1 MEISQNKVAAITY
14 TLKQDNEEGKVIET
28 IDETKPV
35 EFIFGQGGMLPSF
48 ENQLDGMKAGE
59 DFKFMVPS
67 AEAYGVF
74 KEELLIK
81 LSKDIFAQDGVVN
94 EQVLTI
100 GNQIPMMDSQGRRM
114 NGIVRGIEETEVKMD
129 FNHPL
134 AGQDLFFT
142 GKIEMVREATYEE
155 LNPPAHQGCG
165 CGSGSD
171 GGSCGTSSKDDNS
184 NDSCC
189 SSEEQGSCGCG

>member
-14 TLKQDNEEGKVIET
+14 TLKQDNDEGKVIET
-28 IDETKPV
+28 IDEAKPV
-35 EFIFGQGGMLPSF
+35 EFIFGQGGLLPSF

-59 DFKFMVPS
+59 DFKFMVPCG
-67 AEAYGVF
+67 EAYGVF

-81 LSKDIFAQDGVVN
+81 LSKDIFAQDGTVN
-94 EQVLTI
+94 DQILTV

-114 NGIVRGIEETEVKMD
+114 NGIVREVEETEVKMD

-165 CGSGSD
+165 CGSGSGD
-171 GGSCGTSSKDDNS
+171 GSCGTKDENS

>member
-1 MEISQNKVAAITY
+1 MHISENKVAAITY
-14 TLKQDNEEGKVIET
+14 TLKSNNNDGNVIES
-28 IDETKPV
+28 IDSTKPV
-35 EFIFGQGGMLPSF
+35 EFIFGGGSLLPSF
-48 ENQLDGMKAGE
+48 EKYLDGLKSGD
-59 DFKFMVPS
+59 DFEFVIPS
-67 AEAYGVF
+67 DEAYGKFNEDLVV
-74 KEELLIK
+74 E

-114 NGIVRGIEETEVKMD
+114 NGVVRELIEDKVKMD

-134 AGQDLFFT
+134 AGQDLYFV
-142 GKIEMVREATYEE
+142 GNVEMVREASFEE

-165 CGSGSD
+165 CGSGPAD
-171 GGSCGTSSKDDNS
+171 GSSCSTPKDENS

-189 SSEEQGSCGCG
+189 SSEEQGSCGC

>member
-14 TLKQDNEEGKVIET
+14 TLKQDNDEGKVIET
-28 IDETKPV
+28 IDEAKPV
-35 EFIFGQGGMLPSF
+35 EFIFGQGGLLPSF

-59 DFKFMVPS
+59 DFKFMVPCG
-67 AEAYGVF
+67 EAYGVF
-74 KEELLIK
+74 KDELLIK
-81 LSKDIFAQDGVVN
+81 LSKDIFAQDGTVN
-94 EQVLTI
+94 EQILTV

-114 NGIVRGIEETEVKMD
+114 NGIVREVKETEVKMD

-142 GKIEMVREATYEE
+142 GKIEMVREATHEE
-155 LNPPAHQGCG
+155 LNPPAHSGCG
-165 CGSGSD
+165 CGSGSGD
-171 GGSCGTSSKDDNS
+171 SSCGTKDENS

>member
-1 MEISQNKVAAITY
+1 MHISENKVAAITY
-14 TLKQDNEEGKVIET
+14 TLKSNNNDGDVIES
-28 IDETKPV
+28 IDSTKPV
-35 EFIFGQGGMLPSF
+35 EFIFGGGSLLPSF
-48 ENQLDGMKAGE
+48 EKYLDGLKSGDGFE
-59 DFKFMVPS
+59 FVIPS
-67 AEAYGVF
+67 EEAYGTFNEDLVVA
-74 KEELLIK
+74 LN
-81 LSKDIFAQDGVVN
+81 KDIFAQDGVVN

-114 NGIVRGIEETEVKMD
+114 NGVVRELMEDKVKMD

-134 AGQDLFFT
+134 AGQDLYFV
-142 GKIEMVREATYEE
+142 GNVEMVREASFEE

-171 GGSCGTSSKDDNS
+171 AGSCGSKDENS

-189 SSEEQGSCGCG
+189 SSEEQGSCGC

>member
-14 TLKQDNEEGKVIET
+14 TLKSDNEEGKLIET
-28 IDETKPV
+28 IDPAKPV
-35 EFIFGQGGMLPSF
+35 EFIFGQGGLLPSF
-48 ENQLDGMKAGE
+48 ESQLDGMKAGE
-59 DFKFMVPS
+59 EFKFMVPS
-67 AEAYGVF
+67 AEAYGLF

-81 LSKDIFAQDGVVN
+81 LSKDIFAQDGQVN
-94 EQVLTI
+94 DQVLII

-114 NGIVRGIEETEVKMD
+114 NGIVREVEETEVKMD

-134 AGQDLFFT
+134 AGQDLFFS
-142 GKIEMVREATYEE
+142 GKVEMVREATYEE

-171 GGSCGTSSKDDNS
+171 EGSCSSPKDENS

-189 SSEEQGSCGCG
+189 STEEQGSCGC